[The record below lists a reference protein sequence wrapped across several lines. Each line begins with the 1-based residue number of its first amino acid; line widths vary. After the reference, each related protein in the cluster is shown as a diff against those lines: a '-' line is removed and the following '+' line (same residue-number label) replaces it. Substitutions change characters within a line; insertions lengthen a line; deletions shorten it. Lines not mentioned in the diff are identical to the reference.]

1 MFRRG
6 RACFFGKILKLNAIV
21 TTSSLPS
28 LPVFR
33 GPQHA
38 VVCVGAVWLAWA
50 GLAVGQP
57 PAPSVYSR
65 RVAAPA
71 VDAAAAVGAVPDP
84 DAAAQAERIVA
95 SAVAVIGR
103 AEAVSIKLRQK
114 VRVGDRV
121 LVGSGRYL
129 QSGRGEEQRF
139 RFETSL
145 SCDTEAF
152 EITEV
157 CDGMFCWIHQRTS
170 DVPPTL
176 HRIDVRRVRGRLAEL
191 KAPDPDETAPY
202 LGGLQRSLWSL
213 RQWFRFGV
221 AVPAELDGTPVWIA
235 EGRWHPDWLSAVMPT
250 LADAARRP
258 GGITAAELPDGMPWS
273 VRMWIGRS
281 DLVLRRIEWLA
292 IPGARPVSASE
303 PEPIAVLDLV
313 ECRFAGPFDASAFF
327 YQPASQGLVDIT
339 DAYVKGLGLMRQ

>member
-1 MFRRG
+1 
-6 RACFFGKILKLNAIV
+6 
-21 TTSSLPS
+21 
-28 LPVFR
+28 
-33 GPQHA
+33 
-38 VVCVGAVWLAWA
+38 VCAGAVWLALA
-50 GLAVGQP
+50 GLAVGQAP
-57 PAPSVYSR
+57 TPSVYNR
-65 RVAAPA
+65 RVAAPGP
-71 VDAAAAVGAVPDP
+71 DAAAGADAVPTP

-121 LVGSGRYL
+121 LVGTGRYL

-145 SCDTEAF
+145 TCDTETF

-157 CDGMFCWIHQRTS
+157 CDGMFCWIHQRNS

-176 HRIDVRRVRGRLAEL
+176 HRIDVRRVRSRLAEL

-202 LGGLQRSLWSL
+202 LGGLQRSLWAL
-213 RQWFRFGV
+213 RQWFRFGT
-221 AVPAELDGTPVWIA
+221 ALPADLDGTPVWVA
-235 EGRWHPDWLSAVMPT
+235 EGRWHPDWLSGVMPK
-250 LADAARRP
+250 LAEAARRP
-258 GGITAAELPDGMPWS
+258 GGVTATELPDGMPWG

-292 IPGARPVSASE
+292 IPGTRPVANSE

-339 DAYVKGLGLMRQ
+339 DNYVKALGLMRQ